1 MKGNS
6 LGETIYSLRHSK
18 GLTQEQLAEGICSP
32 VSLSRIENGRQMPS
46 KVILDALLSRLG
58 ASTYQL
64 CDVFYQSDCQR
75 SFSEITRR
83 ASLLIEAGKIQQGL
97 SLLEGLSENDAS
109 HALERQ
115 SVLLIQ
121 AAAQLKQNKNPED
134 SYVKLREALELT
146 KPHIDLSDFRHEL
159 LSPIEAEIIGL
170 MVVALQQKEARIEAI
185 RVGEE
190 LARNLSDQQSSSN
203 DFTIVRINLE
213 VNISSCLD
221 LEGRFEEAAQHAY
234 LARDLSIESHEQI
247 LLPVIFYLIGRSEFR
262 NGNIEKARS
271 IMQTIIP
278 YMELI
283 GQHDN
288 AEMVRAFV
296 EENLSTQN

>member
-75 SFSEITRR
+75 SFNEITRR

-115 SVLLIQ
+115 
-121 AAAQLKQNKNPED
+121 
-134 SYVKLREALELT
+134 
-146 KPHIDLSDFRHEL
+146 F
-159 LSPIEAEIIGL
+159 
-170 MVVALQQKEARIEAI
+170 
-185 RVGEE
+185 
-190 LARNLSDQQSSSN
+190 
-203 DFTIVRINLE
+203 
-213 VNISSCLD
+213 CLY
-221 LEGRFEEAAQHAY
+221 R
-234 LARDLSIESHEQI
+234 
-247 LLPVIFYLIGRSEFR
+247 
-262 NGNIEKARS
+262 
-271 IMQTIIP
+271 
-278 YMELI
+278 
-283 GQHDN
+283 
-288 AEMVRAFV
+288 
-296 EENLSTQN
+296 

>member
-1 MKGNS
+1 M
-6 LGETIYSLRHSK
+6 
-18 GLTQEQLAEGICSP
+18 
-32 VSLSRIENGRQMPS
+32 
-46 KVILDALLSRLG
+46 
-58 ASTYQL
+58 
-64 CDVFYQSDCQR
+64 
-75 SFSEITRR
+75 
-83 ASLLIEAGKIQQGL
+83 
-97 SLLEGLSENDAS
+97 LEGLSENDAS

-121 AAAQLKQNKNPED
+121 AAAQLKQNKDPED

-146 KPHIDLSDFRHEL
+146 KPHIYLSDFRHEL

-190 LARNLSDQQSSSN
+190 LARNLSNQQSSSN

-262 NGNIEKARS
+262 SGNTDKALS

>member
-1 MKGNS
+1 M
-6 LGETIYSLRHSK
+6 
-18 GLTQEQLAEGICSP
+18 
-32 VSLSRIENGRQMPS
+32 
-46 KVILDALLSRLG
+46 
-58 ASTYQL
+58 
-64 CDVFYQSDCQR
+64 
-75 SFSEITRR
+75 
-83 ASLLIEAGKIQQGL
+83 
-97 SLLEGLSENDAS
+97 
-109 HALERQ
+109 
-115 SVLLIQ
+115 
-121 AAAQLKQNKNPED
+121 
-134 SYVKLREALELT
+134 
-146 KPHIDLSDFRHEL
+146 
-159 LSPIEAEIIGL
+159 
-170 MVVALQQKEARIEAI
+170 
-185 RVGEE
+185 GEE

-296 EENLSTQN
+296 EESLSTQN

>member
-1 MKGNS
+1 MLKDLN
-6 LGETIYSLRHSK
+6 
-18 GLTQEQLAEGICSP
+18 
-32 VSLSRIENGRQMPS
+32 
-46 KVILDALLSRLG
+46 
-58 ASTYQL
+58 
-64 CDVFYQSDCQR
+64 
-75 SFSEITRR
+75 
-83 ASLLIEAGKIQQGL
+83 
-97 SLLEGLSENDAS
+97 ENDAS
-109 HALERQ
+109 SALERQ
-115 SVLLIQ
+115 SVLLVQ

-134 SYVKLREALELT
+134 SYAKLYEALKCT

-170 MVVALQQKEARIEAI
+170 MVVALQQKEACIEAI
-185 RVGEE
+185 RMGEE
-190 LARNLSDQQSSSN
+190 LAKNLSIQQTSNN
-203 DFTIVRINLE
+203 DFMLVRINLE

-247 LLPVIFYLIGRSEFR
+247 LLPVIFYLIARSEFR
-262 NGNIEKARS
+262 SGNIEKARS

-288 AEMVRAFV
+288 AEMVRAFIK
-296 EENLSTQN
+296 ENLSA

>member
-75 SFSEITRR
+75 SFNEITRR

-121 AAAQLKQNKNPED
+121 AAAQLKQNKDPKD
-134 SYVKLREALELT
+134 SYVKLCEALELT

-190 LARNLSDQQSSSN
+190 LARNLSD
-203 DFTIVRINLE
+203 
-213 VNISSCLD
+213 
-221 LEGRFEEAAQHAY
+221 
-234 LARDLSIESHEQI
+234 
-247 LLPVIFYLIGRSEFR
+247 
-262 NGNIEKARS
+262 
-271 IMQTIIP
+271 
-278 YMELI
+278 
-283 GQHDN
+283 
-288 AEMVRAFV
+288 
-296 EENLSTQN
+296 

>member
-6 LGETIYSLRHSK
+6 LGEVIYSLRHSK

-64 CDVFYQSDCQR
+64 CDIFYQSDCQR
-75 SFSEITRR
+75 SFNEIVRR
-83 ASLLIEAGKIQQGL
+83 ASLLIEVGKIQQGL
-97 SLLEGLSENDAS
+97 SLLQGLNENDAS
-109 HALERQ
+109 SALERQ
-115 SVLLIQ
+115 SVLLVQ

-134 SYVKLREALELT
+134 SCAKLYEALKCT

-170 MVVALQQKEARIEAI
+170 MVVAFQQKKACIEAI
-185 RVGEE
+185 RMGEE
-190 LARNLSDQQSSSN
+190 LAKNLSIQQTSNN
-203 DFTIVRINLE
+203 DFMLVRINLE

-221 LEGRFEEAAQHAY
+221 LEGRFGEAAQHAY
-234 LARDLSIESHEQI
+234 LARDLSIESHEQV
-247 LLPVIFYLIGRSEFR
+247 LLPVIFYLIARSEFR
-262 NGNIEKARS
+262 SGDVEKARS

-283 GQHDN
+283 GQYDN
-288 AEMVRAFV
+288 AEMVRAFIK
-296 EENLSTQN
+296 ENLSA

>member
-1 MKGNS
+1 M
-6 LGETIYSLRHSK
+6 TF
-18 GLTQEQLAEGICSP
+18 
-32 VSLSRIENGRQMPS
+32 
-46 KVILDALLSRLG
+46 
-58 ASTYQL
+58 
-64 CDVFYQSDCQR
+64 FYQSDCQR
-75 SFSEITRR
+75 SFNEITRR

-170 MVVALQQKEARIEAI
+170 MVVDNFSKRKLDIEAI

-262 NGNIEKARS
+262 SGNTDKALS

-288 AEMVRAFV
+288 AEWCALLLKRI
-296 EENLSTQN
+296 